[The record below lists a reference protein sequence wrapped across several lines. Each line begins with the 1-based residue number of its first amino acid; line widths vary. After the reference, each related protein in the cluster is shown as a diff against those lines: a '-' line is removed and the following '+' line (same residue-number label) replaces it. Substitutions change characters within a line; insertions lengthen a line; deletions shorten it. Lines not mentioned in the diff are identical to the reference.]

1 MGETALASRLASA
14 ETEEF
19 LRIECEAGHDATF
32 TQLDVLTANL
42 MLMALSG
49 RPLVSITPG
58 GPGRSSSDTVSMT
71 FLTPQDRTFVD
82 DTFSLETQQRKGAWF
97 LPEEARLKTGNLNLP
112 AYARHYPG
120 QSFALAQS
128 GSIRTHLSSTADA
141 LLVWSLLIPLFDTL
155 MAPVVLRAVGS
166 EQSADDQRAAWAT
179 VLESYSSL
187 GIARTPEVEVFT
199 YGGGWARL
207 DRAGHA
213 HARVLLLDALAR
225 HDLLS
230 VAARFRATRLR
241 ALFGAI
247 VAKTRVTTP
256 LARRVLN
263 QALKPTLSAYFAGD
277 WLACLDYLGMPP
289 NPGEELVSALPA
301 TKLYVGGASNAGAT
315 AAEHGVGVGEVEAM
329 LAAFLNQTTAVSPV
343 EQRVDVL
350 RRWWL
355 EFDSVHARQ
364 ESGMKPL
371 WGLVEDVGYS
381 VGYGQQPGYRLY
393 RTLLPSDLVEE
404 IDLLWDGTT
413 LPRWPEAV
421 VSEPYPHRLMADTFG
436 PAVSFWHGVALTTWY
451 VCEGPT
457 SRTTLSGLRAYHER
471 HLAEL
476 ADIGTPIHPSLFD
489 ELEQAESRLGP
500 IEELPTYEHWFQRGE
515 GVALRMTGGGTR
527 RDGFSMLRDILTRHR
542 RGWTNR
548 YLDDYLRHRWHT
560 ELTTVAREL
569 NKTIA
574 ASGKPP
580 TFKRF
585 ARFAAKAANHW
596 FNGDL
601 SGLYTA
607 IGEKAPSTPP
617 RVDLLPI
624 AAHDFVD
631 ALYTELGGQPY
642 EELLR
647 VTDFPLADVYRQ
659 KSRLAS
665 AGVTYLQMSEAL
677 GRTPDPKEFGVSR
690 YEWSWA
696 GGPDQ
701 GWPIYQTA
709 IETILRRHQ

>member
-1 MGETALASRLASA
+1 MGETELASRLASA
-14 ETEEF
+14 GADEF
-19 LRIECEAGHDATF
+19 LHIEREAGQEAAF
-32 TQLDVLTANL
+32 KQLDVLTANL

-49 RPLVSITPG
+49 RPLVSMTPG
-58 GPGRSSSDTVSMT
+58 RPGRSSGDTVSMT
-71 FLTPQDRTFVD
+71 FLTPQDRAFVD
-82 DTFSLETQQRKGAWF
+82 DTFSLERQQRKGAWF
-97 LPEEARLKTGNLNLP
+97 LPEEARLKAGNLNLP
-112 AYARHYPG
+112 AYARHHPG
-120 QSFALAQS
+120 QCFTLAQS
-128 GSIRTHLSSTADA
+128 DSIRTQLSSTADA
-141 LLVWSLLIPLFDTL
+141 LLVWALLIPLFDTL
-155 MAPVVLRAVGS
+155 MAPLVLRAVGS
-166 EQSADDQRAAWAT
+166 EQSADDQRSVWAT
-179 VLESYSSL
+179 VLDSYTSL

-199 YGGGWARL
+199 YGGGWGHL
-207 DRAGHA
+207 DRAGQA

-230 VAARFRATRLR
+230 VAARLRATRLR
-241 ALFGAI
+241 TVIRAI
-247 VAKTRVTTP
+247 VAKTRATTP

-263 QALKPTLSAYFAGD
+263 STLKPTLSAYFAGD

-289 NPGEELVSALPA
+289 NPGEELVTALPA
-301 TKLYVGGASNAGAT
+301 TKLYVGGISNASST
-315 AAEHGVGVGEVEAM
+315 AAKHGVEVGDVAAM

-343 EQRVDVL
+343 EQRVDAL
-350 RRWWL
+350 RRWWG

-371 WGLVEDVGYS
+371 WGLVEDGGYS
-381 VGYGQQPGYRLY
+381 VGYGQRPDHRLY

-404 IDLLWDGTT
+404 IDSLWDGTT
-413 LPRWPEAV
+413 LSRWPEAI
-421 VSEPYPHRLMADTFG
+421 VSEPYPHRLMAETFG
-436 PAVSFWHGVALTTWY
+436 IAVPFWHAVALTTWY
-451 VCEGPT
+451 ICEGPT
-457 SRTTLSGLRAYHER
+457 SRTTLSGLRAYHEG

-489 ELEQAESRLGP
+489 ELEQAEGRLGP
-500 IEELPTYEHWFQRGE
+500 VEELPTYEHWFQGND
-515 GVALRMTGGGTR
+515 GLALRVTGGGNR
-527 RDGFSMLRDILTRHR
+527 RNGFSILRDIVTRHR
-542 RGWTNR
+542 RGWTSR
-548 YLDDYLRHRWHT
+548 YLDDYLRRRWHT

-574 ASGKPP
+574 TTGRPP

-601 SGLYTA
+601 TGLYTA
-607 IGEKAPSTPP
+607 IGEKAPTSPP

-631 ALYTELGGQPY
+631 ALYAELGGQPY

-665 AGVTYLQMSEAL
+665 AGVTYLQMFEAL
-677 GRTPDPKEFGVSR
+677 GRAPEPKEFGVSR
-690 YEWSWA
+690 YEWSWS
-696 GGPDQ
+696 GGPDN
-701 GWPIYQTA
+701 GWPIYQSA
-709 IETILRRHQ
+709 IETILRRYQ